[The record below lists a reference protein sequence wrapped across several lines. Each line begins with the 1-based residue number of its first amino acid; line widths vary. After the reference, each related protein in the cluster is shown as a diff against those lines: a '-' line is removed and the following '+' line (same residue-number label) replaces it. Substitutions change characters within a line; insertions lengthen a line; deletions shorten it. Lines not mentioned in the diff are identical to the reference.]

1 MRLKLE
7 KVARLMRHGALWVL
21 AGVCLATTPAA
32 AYTLLGA
39 EVLPVRSTA
48 FEAQAGWPEVRFGY
62 HIPVLR
68 TLQITPRAS
77 FFYSGGAHMAGDTI
91 GAGNFGMRFGADIK
105 LRVADVG
112 AWHMAVIWKFG
123 APLNFTPEFSGA
135 VQLGLPG
142 GFLADWE
149 VTTDLRL
156 VFGLHFQS
164 AVYIFDDGSDNRAV
178 YNLPMVFEVGAEYA
192 LTSNFQ
198 LGLNVEAGPSFL
210 FTKGSTAHTNAY
222 VAALLSVQFL
232 L

>member
-1 MRLKLE
+1 MRPGLVQRLGLGLA
-7 KVARLMRHGALWVL
+7 VAFVL
-21 AGVCLATTPAA
+21 VAAPAS

-39 EVLPVRSTA
+39 EVLPVRNTA
-48 FEAQAGWPEVRFGY
+48 LEVNAGWPEVRFGY

-68 TLQITPRAS
+68 TLQITPRGS
-77 FFYSGGAHMAGDTI
+77 FFYSGGAHMAGDTL

-112 AWHMAVIWKFG
+112 NWHMAVIWKFG

-149 VTTDLRL
+149 VATDVRL
-156 VFGLHFQS
+156 IFGLHFQS

-178 YNLPMVFEVGAEYA
+178 FNLPMVFEVGAEYA
-192 LTSNFQ
+192 LTSKFQ
-198 LGLNVEAGPSFL
+198 LGFDLEVGPSF
-210 FTKGSTAHTNAY
+210 FFSSGTASGTQAY
-222 VAALLSVQFL
+222 VAGLLSFQYL